1 MIKCTFFSCA
11 LLEMSHWWHNS
22 SVHLQKYN
30 YGLNRN
36 RKKLIM
42 TEERSHFLTKQ
53 RDQEFG
59 KCCTNQSKVM
69 RLLTAEIKKG
79 K

>member
-1 MIKCTFFSCA
+1 MKQFERIFA
-11 LLEMSHWWHNS
+11 E
-22 SVHLQKYN
+22 V
-30 YGLNRN
+30 YGANRN
-36 RKKLIM
+36 RKKFNYDGRKI
-42 TEERSHFLTKQ
+42 TFTNKQ

-69 RLLTAEIKKG
+69 RLLTVEIKKG

>member
-1 MIKCTFFSCA
+1 MVQIETENYDGKKITFT
-11 LLEMSHWWHNS
+11 N
-22 SVHLQKYN
+22 
-30 YGLNRN
+30 
-36 RKKLIM
+36 
-42 TEERSHFLTKQ
+42 KQ